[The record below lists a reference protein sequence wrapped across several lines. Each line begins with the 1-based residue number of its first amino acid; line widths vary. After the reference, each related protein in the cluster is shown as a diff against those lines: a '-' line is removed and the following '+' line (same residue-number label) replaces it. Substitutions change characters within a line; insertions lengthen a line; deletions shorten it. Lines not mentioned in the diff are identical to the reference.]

1 MMQDRS
7 TVGRWATSARREARR
22 DHILDTV
29 LALLEEHGYEGTS
42 MQKVAKAARTSKETL
57 YAWFGDK
64 AGLFEA
70 LVAREAEAMNTEL
83 TQALEREGAAREP
96 RDVLN
101 RFGVNVLR
109 LLLGARSLSINR
121 AAIAAANTSPEL
133 GRILAAKGR
142 ETTRPLVERYLNAQ
156 HDAARL
162 NVPDVGEAFE
172 VLMGLLVRDLQI
184 RTLLG
189 VAQPLRGRA
198 LESRAEAAVEAFL
211 RLYG

>member
-1 MMQDRS
+1 M
-7 TVGRWATSARREARR
+7 
-22 DHILDTV
+22 
-29 LALLEEHGYEGTS
+29 
-42 MQKVAKAARTSKETL
+42 
-57 YAWFGDK
+57 
-64 AGLFEA
+64 
-70 LVAREAEAMNTEL
+70 
-83 TQALEREGAAREP
+83 
-96 RDVLN
+96 
-101 RFGVNVLR
+101 NVLR

-198 LESRAEAAVEAFL
+198 LERRAEAAVEAFL